1 MGVPDPK
8 ISEAHDHSLKTRV
21 NRTPNPTFTEI
32 HTNTNTSTMSEQY
45 KGQDLM
51 DIARKAEQDLNSD
64 KAKHGAQDGGFG
76 GKTVHGG
83 SVSTVES
90 GIDQSV
96 TNKFPGSTAEYGSK
110 VSGAGNNREIPP
122 EEGGD
127 IQKGTGRPTKAGDF
141 DQGEPGEGPEHIAA
155 RRAQEY
161 GGEDDVRSNIRN

>member
-1 MGVPDPK
+1 
-8 ISEAHDHSLKTRV
+8 
-21 NRTPNPTFTEI
+21 
-32 HTNTNTSTMSEQY
+32 MSEQY

-64 KAKHGAQDGGFG
+64 KAKHGAQDG
-76 GKTVHGG
+76 VGG
-83 SVSTVES
+83 SDSTLES

-110 VSGAGNNREIPP
+110 VSGAGNNRDIPL

-127 IQKGTGRPTKAGDF
+127 IQKGTGRLTKAGDF

-155 RRAQEY
+155 RRAQEF

>member
-1 MGVPDPK
+1 
-8 ISEAHDHSLKTRV
+8 
-21 NRTPNPTFTEI
+21 
-32 HTNTNTSTMSEQY
+32 MSEQY

-51 DIARKAEQDLNSD
+51 DIAKQAEQDLASD
-64 KAKHGAQDGGFG
+64 KLKHGAQDGGFG

-122 EEGGD
+122 EEGGGTV
-127 IQKGTGRPTKAGDF
+127 KGTGRPTKAGDF
-141 DQGEPGEGPEHIAA
+141 DQGEAGEGPEAVAA
-155 RRAQEY
+155 RRAQDR
-161 GGEDDVRSNIRN
+161 GGDDDVRSNVKNA

>member
-1 MGVPDPK
+1 
-8 ISEAHDHSLKTRV
+8 
-21 NRTPNPTFTEI
+21 
-32 HTNTNTSTMSEQY
+32 MSEQY

-83 SVSTVES
+83 SDSSTPRPVQYNPIHSLCTPLLHTDKPIAVES

>member
-1 MGVPDPK
+1 
-8 ISEAHDHSLKTRV
+8 
-21 NRTPNPTFTEI
+21 
-32 HTNTNTSTMSEQY
+32 MSQEY
-45 KGQDLM
+45 KGQDLR
-51 DIARKAEQDLNSD
+51 DIAAKAEQDL
-64 KAKHGAQDGGFG
+64 AEPYLKHGAQDGGFG

-127 IQKGTGRPTKAGDF
+127 IQKGTGRMTKAGDF
-141 DQGEPGEGPEHIAA
+141 DQGAPGEGPEHVAA
-155 RRAQEY
+155 RYAQEQ
-161 GGEDDVRSNIRN
+161 GGADDVRSNIKNRAD